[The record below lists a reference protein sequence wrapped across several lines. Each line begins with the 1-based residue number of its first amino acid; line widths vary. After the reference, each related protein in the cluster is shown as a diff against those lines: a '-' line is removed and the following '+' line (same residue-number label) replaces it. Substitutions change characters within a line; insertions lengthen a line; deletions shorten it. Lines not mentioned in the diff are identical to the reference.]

1 MDKKKIVGIFADRIP
16 GEDKIL
22 ELQKTRYEEMGIGAE
37 MYCRSP
43 EHLEHLLKFKP
54 DNKNI
59 TTAHPPYESN
69 LVNANSIGEYADNL
83 YGLIV
88 HDHAVY
94 YSNLNG
100 LKDALNNIRVK
111 PTIFIEYSAFAS
123 LDQFRELFELIKAI
137 DNISICLDTGHLAL
151 RIVYDIFKEKS
162 SDNIFDYRE
171 DGAKFKDLEKALPKI
186 KESVKETAPRLVDYV
201 ASFAGKGKPI
211 HLHIHDAHPLS
222 KTFPNSLSDHQS
234 FFGPAKIKLNGQET
248 IELPKL
254 IGIED
259 LKQILSHDFSVNIE
273 VHPDYSRED
282 LGIYKNSIFKGADPK
297 LIAGAEIVNASLT
310 LVEKTLNNLDC
321 N

>member
-22 ELQKTRYEEMGIGAE
+22 ELQKSRYEEMGIGAE

-54 DNKNI
+54 KNKNI
-59 TTAHPPYESN
+59 TTAHLPYELSLLKEN
-69 LVNANSIGEYADNL
+69 NIKKYNNNL
-83 YGLIV
+83 YGFII
-88 HDHAVY
+88 HDHGNY

-100 LKDALNNIRVK
+100 LKHALNKISIK
-111 PTIFIEYSAFAS
+111 PIIFIEYAAFAS

-162 SDNIFDYRE
+162 GDNIFDYRE
-171 DGAKFKDLEKALPKI
+171 DGTKFKDLEKALPKI

-222 KTFPNSLSDHQS
+222 KTFPSSLSDHQS
-234 FFGPAKIKLNGQET
+234 FFGLAKIKLNDQET

-273 VHPDYSRED
+273 IHPDYSREE
-282 LGIYKNSIFKGADPK
+282 LGKYKKSIFKDAAPK
-297 LIAGAEIVNASLT
+297 LIAGAEIVNAGLT
-310 LVEKTLNNLDC
+310 LVENTLNNLDC